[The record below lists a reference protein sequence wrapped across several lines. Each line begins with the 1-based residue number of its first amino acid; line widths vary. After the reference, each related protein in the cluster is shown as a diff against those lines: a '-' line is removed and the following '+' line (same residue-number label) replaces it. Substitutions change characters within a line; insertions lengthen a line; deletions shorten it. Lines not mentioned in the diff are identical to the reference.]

1 MLKPPSTASRHFK
14 TAGTPGAQVLRKEQ
28 AMAWE
33 RKLMRTVR
41 VRNVNKSGTLARLLA
56 SIANLGASVG
66 SIEMLTETAQAV
78 VRDITVYADDEE
90 HMDHVIETMRVNEG
104 TRVLEVRDEV
114 LRVHQK
120 GKIAIRSRFPIDSTA
135 TLRRV
140 YTPGVAEVCLKIADD
155 PELAWLYTSISHFVA
170 IVTDGS
176 AVLGLGD
183 IGALASMPVMEGKAM
198 LMETLVGLSG
208 MPILLNTRDPEQIIQ
223 AVANIA
229 PTFAAIQL
237 EDISAPRCFEVEE
250 RLQAMLDI
258 PVFHDNQHGTAVVS
272 TAALQVMA
280 SRARV
285 DIGKAVIG
293 QVGLG
298 AAGNAIAKMLMRLTG
313 NPVLGIDL
321 NETCMERFEHD
332 GGRRSSLAE
341 IMSECQIV
349 IATTGVPNLIPP
361 EMIRKGQIILA
372 LSHPKPE
379 IDPEEAMQRGA
390 IFSADGKSVNNI
402 LGFPGIFRGA
412 VDSRAPRITH
422 EMLVAAVDV
431 LVRETPSEELMPNP
445 LDKRV
450 HRQVARAVAETAMR
464 QGIARAEYVSYVEE

>member
-1 MLKPPSTASRHFK
+1 
-14 TAGTPGAQVLRKEQ
+14 
-28 AMAWE
+28 
-33 RKLMRTVR
+33 MRTVR

-114 LRVHQK
+114 LQVHQK
-120 GKIAIRSRFPIDSTA
+120 GKIAIRSRFPVDSTA

-140 YTPGVAEVCLKIADD
+140 YTPGVAEVCLKILDD
-155 PELAWLYTSISHFVA
+155 PELAWLYTSISHLVA

-183 IGALASMPVMEGKAM
+183 IGPLASMPVMEGKAM

-208 MPILLNTRDPEQIIQ
+208 MPILLNTKDPEQIIQ
-223 AVANIA
+223 AVATIA

-258 PVFHDNQHGTAVVS
+258 PVFHDDQHGTAVVS
-272 TAALQVMA
+272 TAALEVIA

-285 DIGKAVIG
+285 DVGKVVIG

-298 AAGNAIAKMLMRLTG
+298 AAGNAIAGMLMRLTG
-313 NPVLGIDL
+313 NPVLGTDL
-321 NETCMERFEHD
+321 NETCLERFERA

-372 LSHPKPE
+372 LSNPRPE
-379 IDPEEAMQRGA
+379 IDPEEAVARGA
-390 IFSADGKSVNNI
+390 IFSADGKSVNNV

-422 EMLVAAVDV
+422 EMLIAAVDV
-431 LVRETPSEELMPNP
+431 LVRETPSGELMPNP
-445 LDKRV
+445 LDKKV
-450 HRQVARAVAETAMR
+450 HHEVARAVAETAIR
-464 QGIARAEYVSYVEE
+464 QGIARAEYVPYVEE

>member
-1 MLKPPSTASRHFK
+1 
-14 TAGTPGAQVLRKEQ
+14 
-28 AMAWE
+28 MAWE

-41 VRNVNKSGTLARLLA
+41 VRNAQKSGTLARLLA
-56 SIANLGASVG
+56 SIADMGASVG

-114 LRVHQK
+114 LQVHQK
-120 GKIAIRSRFPIDSTA
+120 GKIAIRSRFPVDSTA
-135 TLRRV
+135 MLRRV

-155 PELAWLYTSISHFVA
+155 PELAWLYTSVSHFVA

-183 IGALASMPVMEGKAM
+183 IGPLASMPVMEGKAM

-208 MPILLNTRDPEQIIQ
+208 MPILLNTKDPEQIIQ
-223 AVANIA
+223 AVATIA

-237 EDISAPRCFEVEE
+237 EDISAPRCFEIEE

-258 PVFHDNQHGTAVVS
+258 PVFHDDQHGTAVVS
-272 TAALQVMA
+272 TAALQVIA
-280 SRARV
+280 NRARV

-321 NETCMERFEHD
+321 NETCLERFERD
-332 GGRRSSLAE
+332 GGKRSSLQE

-349 IATTGVPNLIPP
+349 VATTGVPNLIRP

-372 LSHPKPE
+372 LSNPKPE
-379 IDPEEAMQRGA
+379 IDPQEAVERGA
-390 IFSADGKSVNNI
+390 IFSADGKSVNNV

-422 EMLVAAVDV
+422 EMLIAAVNV
-431 LVRETPSEELMPNP
+431 LVRETPSGELMPNP
-445 LDKRV
+445 LDKKV
-450 HRQVARAVAETAMR
+450 HREIARAVAETAIR
-464 QGIARAEYVSYVEE
+464 QGIARAEYIPYVEEQ